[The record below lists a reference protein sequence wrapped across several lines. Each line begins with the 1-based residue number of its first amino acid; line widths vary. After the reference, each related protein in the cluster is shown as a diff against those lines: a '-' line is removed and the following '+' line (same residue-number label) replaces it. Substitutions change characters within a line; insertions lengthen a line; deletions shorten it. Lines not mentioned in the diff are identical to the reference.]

1 MNFTKKGLTDSANT
15 VMKLID
21 LRGEL
26 ESKSDGKMADVDL
39 SHPVLNEFAT
49 ALADD
54 LNIAGALAVMHTWIK
69 SDHSDPALSLAIWD
83 KMNSV
88 LAIAPVGGEGVGDAD
103 GGGADDEGEAMRLEM
118 VAAREAKDYAKS
130 DELRDKLIAAG
141 YDVQI
146 GKTEVTIKKKLA

>member
-1 MNFTKKGLTDSANT
+1 
-15 VMKLID
+15 
-21 LRGEL
+21 
-26 ESKSDGKMADVDL
+26 
-39 SHPVLNEFAT
+39 
-49 ALADD
+49 
-54 LNIAGALAVMHTWIK
+54 MHTWIK
-69 SDHSDPALSLAIWD
+69 SDHRDPALSLAIWE

-88 LAIAPVGGEGVGDAD
+88 LAIAPIGGEGVGVAD

>member
-1 MNFTKKGLTDSANT
+1 VFEGKVTGKPVHPAVLRFELIKSHYRSNMNFTKKGLTDSANT

-21 LRGEL
+21 LRQEL
-26 ESKSDGKMADVDL
+26 ESKSAGKMADVDL
-39 SHPVLNEFAT
+39 SHPVLNEFAA

-54 LNIAGALAVMHTWIK
+54 LNI
-69 SDHSDPALSLAIWD
+69 
-83 KMNSV
+83 
-88 LAIAPVGGEGVGDAD
+88 D
-103 GGGADDEGEAMRLEM
+103 GGSDDTGEAMRLEL

-130 DELRDKLIAAG
+130 DELRDQLIAAG

>member
-21 LRGEL
+21 LRKEL
-26 ESKSDGKMADVDL
+26 ESNSGGKMADVDL

-88 LAIAPVGGEGVGDAD
+88 LLD
-103 GGGADDEGEAMRLEM
+103 GGGNDDEGEAMRLEL